1 MEVIG
6 NIQFDSTY
14 FLLLF
19 VLIYLCYKFNF
30 TLMLVIKIVV
40 VDSLLIIFIISY
52 FRVHSLL

>member
-6 NIQFDSTY
+6 NVQFDSTC

-40 VDSLLIIFIISY
+40 VDSLSHNFYY
-52 FRVHSLL
+52 FLFSCA